1 MSNGYFRQKRIRRRQ
16 AGLSLSQPSLPTAKM
31 NSALSHNLST
41 AISRVAPAFKV
52 SGDEV
57 STRLLAILFPTP
69 TVTMP
74 TVPVVPATP
83 PKPAPKA
90 PVAPPAPAKVPILNL
105 VGLNPTLQKK
115 LMQFF
120 DEANG
125 KGSDDAYADAA
136 ESFLSHVNRMTAKDY
151 GAKPPVDHL
160 REFLIRPPSNA
171 AAAPAAPPKVVVPPK
186 PAEVEVNENCVA
198 VMYKGREY
206 WVGEDSKRV
215 YEETSEGIHELR
227 GMLGLAEF
235 DAMVM
240 PVDEV

>member
-1 MSNGYFRQKRIRRRQ
+1 
-16 AGLSLSQPSLPTAKM
+16 M

-41 AISRVAPAFKV
+41 AIHRVAPAFKI

-125 KGSDDAYADAA
+125 KGTDDAYADVA
-136 ESFLSHVNRMTAKDY
+136 ESFLSHVNRMPAKDY

-160 REFLIRPPSNA
+160 REFLKRTPSNA
-171 AAAPAAPPKVVVPPK
+171 AAAPAAPPKVVVPPPK
-186 PAEVEVNENCVA
+186 PAEVEFNENCVQ
-198 VMYKGREY
+198 VLYKGREY
-206 WVGEDSKRV
+206 WVGETSKWVYLTTAEGVDERV
-215 YEETSEGIHELR
+215 

-235 DAMVM
+235 DGMVM
-240 PVDEV
+240 PEDEA